1 MIFLWETQW
10 PLESSNG
17 DMKRILLVDDDAH
30 IRELLT
36 EELQEDGYAVS
47 AANNGMEAL
56 SLLKGEEKPDLVI
69 LDLRMPKMDGL
80 ETIGSMVKLKL
91 EVPIIIHTA
100 YSSYRNDYL
109 SMVADAYVVKTSD
122 LTELKKKVH
131 ELTAT

>member
-1 MIFLWETQW
+1 
-10 PLESSNG
+10 
-17 DMKRILLVDDDAH
+17 MKRILLVDDDAH
-30 IRELLT
+30 IRQLLA

-47 AANNGMEAL
+47 AAGNGTEAL

-80 ETIGSMVKLKL
+80 ETIGNMVKLKL

>member
-1 MIFLWETQW
+1 
-10 PLESSNG
+10 
-17 DMKRILLVDDDAH
+17 MKRILLVDDDAH
-30 IRELLT
+30 IRQLLA
-36 EELQEDGYAVS
+36 EELQEEGYAVS
-47 AANNGMEAL
+47 AANNGREAL
-56 SLLKGEEKPDLVI
+56 SLLKGAEKPDLVI

>member
-1 MIFLWETQW
+1 
-10 PLESSNG
+10 
-17 DMKRILLVDDDAH
+17 
-30 IRELLT
+30 
-36 EELQEDGYAVS
+36 
-47 AANNGMEAL
+47 
-56 SLLKGEEKPDLVI
+56 
-69 LDLRMPKMDGL
+69 
-80 ETIGSMVKLKL
+80 MVKLKL